1 MMPWRS
7 MTLFLAFTGLLL
19 PQDAVWAQAVRVIE
33 STPAPNAA
41 IGGRSSGYSVRFDKP
56 VDHVHS
62 ILIIKRGDAVVETLH
77 PRLQSAPDVLFA
89 RAPTLPPGQYKL
101 LWQVKTLTD
110 VNVVEGEIPFSV
122 TSGD

>member
-1 MMPWRS
+1 MMLWRS

-19 PQDAVWAQAVRVIE
+19 PQDAAWAQAVRVIE

-62 ILIIKRGDAVVETLH
+62 ILIIKRGDAVVETLQ